1 MDEEA
6 TSVLIFKGK
15 EFQGKRETKIVSVS
29 SLFLRQELLTFVFV
43 TIVTR
48 GDWLGTSANIKV
60 ENNGAV
66 VYVGSSLTVHN
77 PLFSVNKL

>member
-29 SLFLRQELLTFVFV
+29 SLFLRQELLTVVFL